1 MNLSTIQ
8 TELVACALCEADGKN
23 PDEDVATGE
32 LQTVRVGH
40 ASLVQ
45 RAVTMKAWQ
54 SYENEARKFIVA
66 ARAMEQ
72 WSKTLTMFRSL
83 VQQDDSIRLA

>member
-23 PDEDVATGE
+23 PDEDVPTGE
-32 LQTVRVGH
+32 LEIVRVGQ
-40 ASLVQ
+40 ANPVQ

-54 SYENEARKFIVA
+54 SYEREARRFIVA

-72 WSKTLTMFRSL
+72 WSKTLTMFRSI
-83 VQQDDSIRLA
+83 VQQDDTIRVA